1 QHREVR
7 YLDRHVALRDREAQ
21 RIGTVQLEKLSG
33 RKGAHV
39 AFRRPV
45 KVPAHGA
52 GIAEQKVQWR
62 KHQERGVAALG
73 FFMWN
78 GLRMRRKR
86 GLKPRSSP
94 RSDAALKG
102 RSSTKNLSRSF
113 FRQLFRLSVP

>member
-1 QHREVR
+1 M
-7 YLDRHVALRDREAQ
+7 
-21 RIGTVQLEKLSG
+21 QLEKLSE

-86 GLKPRSSP
+86 GLKPRSSR

-102 RSSTKNLSRSF
+102 RSSTKAQSF
-113 FRQLFRLSVP
+113 ASVRTRPRDKGQENGCGVDDGE